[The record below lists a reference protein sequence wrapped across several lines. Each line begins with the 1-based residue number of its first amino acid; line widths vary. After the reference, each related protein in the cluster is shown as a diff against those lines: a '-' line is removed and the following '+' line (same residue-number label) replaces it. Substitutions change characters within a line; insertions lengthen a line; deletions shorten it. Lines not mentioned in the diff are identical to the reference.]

1 MNHFVL
7 GVLTAT
13 ASRFGL
19 IPVRELCRLAK
30 LADSDL
36 PAVLADI
43 RASADP
49 SEPDITLVVIP
60 FHGTIGLGWGDAD
73 GWRRAVRAAWHYWSE
88 VKNED

>member
-13 ASRFGL
+13 ASRYGL

-43 RASADP
+43 RASAGP
-49 SEPDITLVVIP
+49 SEPDVTLVVVSR
-60 FHGTIGLGWGDAD
+60 GDIGLGRDDAD
-73 GWRRAVRAAWHYWSE
+73 EWRRAVRAAWRYWSE
-88 VKNED
+88 VRNED

>member
-13 ASRFGL
+13 ASKYGL

-36 PAVLADI
+36 PAVLAEI
-43 RASADP
+43 RASLGP
-49 SEPDITLVVIP
+49 SEPDVTLVVVP
-60 FHGTIGLGWGDAD
+60 SHGDIGLGRDDAD

-88 VKNED
+88 VRNED